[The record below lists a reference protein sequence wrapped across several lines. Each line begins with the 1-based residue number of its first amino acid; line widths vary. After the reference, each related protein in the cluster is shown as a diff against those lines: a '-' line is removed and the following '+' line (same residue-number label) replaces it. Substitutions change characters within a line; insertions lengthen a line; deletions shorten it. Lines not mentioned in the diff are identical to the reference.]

1 MESLINTLKESKQF
15 YCDQVTYKYGR
26 NKDWVHDQVSTID
39 NFSYEV
45 MNETSIG
52 NLLFIYDHAY
62 IEDRKKIE
70 KFLNRLMRDLKK
82 SMTNK

>member
-1 MESLINTLKESKQF
+1 
-15 YCDQVTYKYGR
+15 
-26 NKDWVHDQVSTID
+26 
-39 NFSYEV
+39 

-70 KFLNRLMRDLKK
+70 NFLIDQ
-82 SMTNK
+82 